1 MKNIFKIG
9 DRKEYRRV
17 IAPEDIAS
25 FHGKVVHPVCATFA
39 LARDIEWTTRL
50 FVLEICDDDEEGI
63 GTMLTVKHES
73 PAFIGEELL
82 INAWIEEIN
91 GHELICSYEARVEE
105 RVVATGQTGQKI
117 FKKDRIER
125 LFHQH
130 K

>member
-1 MKNIFKIG
+1 
-9 DRKEYRRV
+9 
-17 IAPEDIAS
+17 
-25 FHGKVVHPVCATFA
+25 
-39 LARDIEWTTRL
+39 
-50 FVLEICDDDEEGI
+50 
-63 GTMLTVKHES
+63 
-73 PAFIGEELL
+73 L